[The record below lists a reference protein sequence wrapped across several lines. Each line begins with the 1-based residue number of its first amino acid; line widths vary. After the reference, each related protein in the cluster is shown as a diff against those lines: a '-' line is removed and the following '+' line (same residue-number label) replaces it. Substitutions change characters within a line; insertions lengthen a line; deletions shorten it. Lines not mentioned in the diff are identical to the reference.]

1 MTGPARYL
9 FAGLVGACVL
19 LGIVLVAMTPA
30 RGHSDGAMTYDP
42 DCCHNMDCAPVDKV
56 EVLPSGSIASMLVP
70 PAHAAPSVMIVTTK
84 HGTVA
89 VPTDFP
95 MRSSK
100 DSRMHACIRQ
110 GKLVCLYMP
119 PGT

>member
-56 EVLPSGSIASMLVP
+56 EQVPTSLASMFTIVPGSALPSTMV
-70 PAHAAPSVMIVTTK
+70 VTTK

-89 VPTDFP
+89 VPPNFP
-95 MRSSK
+95 LRQSK
-100 DSRMHACIRQ
+100 DARMHACIRQ
-110 GKLVCLYMP
+110 NKLICLYMP
-119 PGT
+119 PGI